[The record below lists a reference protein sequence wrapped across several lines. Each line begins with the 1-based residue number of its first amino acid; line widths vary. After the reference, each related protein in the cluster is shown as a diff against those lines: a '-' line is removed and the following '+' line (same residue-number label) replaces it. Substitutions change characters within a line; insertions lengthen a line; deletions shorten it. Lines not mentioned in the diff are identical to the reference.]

1 MAGFTTYDS
10 IINAL
15 STLGKGQRAWFNK
28 TSFTSVGA
36 LTYDL
41 WLAAG
46 QPPAGTFGTALTG
59 RIIDRTFA
67 AALPYTNATGPAVM
81 SLLSAGI
88 GSTIALG
95 TILLY
100 DRLAEYPFDGTVTS
114 GNFNGGTGI
123 TLPSRDAAGG
133 TTGAGCLLIVEN
145 FSGTACTAQ
154 TFTPTYTDSGGVD
167 RTAAGTLLASGTSG
181 KALVMPTGNPIFWPL
196 NAASIG
202 VRLLKSYTLG
212 ASCISTQMCAT
223 IIRPLAVIPMVT
235 ANGYVERDLVLQL
248 ANLPRLYDGTALSM
262 ILIANTTTCP
272 NFGSV
277 VFAEN

>member
-1 MAGFTTYDS
+1 MAGFSTYDS

-15 STLGKGQRAWFNK
+15 TVNGKGQRAWFNK
-28 TSFTSVGA
+28 TSFTSAAA

-41 WLAAG
+41 WLSAG

-59 RIIDRTFA
+59 RIIDNSFA
-67 AALPYTNATGPAVM
+67 AALKYTNATSPATM
-81 SLLSAGI
+81 ALLSAGI

-95 TILLY
+95 SILLY
-100 DRLAEYPFDGTVTS
+100 DRLAEYPFDSTVTS
-114 GNFNGGTGI
+114 GSWNSGSGI
-123 TLPSRDAAGG
+123 ALPNRDANGSN
-133 TTGAGCLLIVEN
+133 TGAGCVLIVQN
-145 FSGTACTAQ
+145 FSGTANTGQ

-181 KALVMPTGNPIFWPL
+181 KQLVMPTGNTVFWPL
-196 NAASIG
+196 NAASTG
-202 VRLLKSYTLG
+202 VRLLKSYTLS
-212 ASCISTQMCAT
+212 ASATSTQMCAT
-223 IIRPLAVIPMVT
+223 IIRPLAVIPMLT

-248 ANLPRLYDGTALSM
+248 ASMPKLYDGTALGM

-272 NFGSV
+272 CFGSV